1 MLAIVYRAISGHL
14 IQQARLTRS
23 SAATGAVTFIQ
34 RFGSALNLN
43 IHFHM
48 LVPGGVYRRE
58 AAEGRPRFVP
68 VPAPGA
74 DELTALVRTIA
85 ERERRRSGRLRPK
98 ACSERLR
105 PEHWATPEPDGSD
118 R

>member
-1 MLAIVYRAISGHL
+1 L
-14 IQQARLTRS
+14 IQQAGLARS
-23 SAATGAVTFIQ
+23 SAATGAVTLIQ

-48 LVPGGVYRRE
+48 LVPDGVYRRE

-74 DELTALVRTIA
+74 DELATLVRTIA
-85 ERERRRSGRLRPK
+85 ERVSRSLERAGLISGKRSDAESATWRTRIWRSTRPRK
-98 ACSERLR
+98 PRSTA
-105 PEHWATPEPDGSD
+105 
-118 R
+118 